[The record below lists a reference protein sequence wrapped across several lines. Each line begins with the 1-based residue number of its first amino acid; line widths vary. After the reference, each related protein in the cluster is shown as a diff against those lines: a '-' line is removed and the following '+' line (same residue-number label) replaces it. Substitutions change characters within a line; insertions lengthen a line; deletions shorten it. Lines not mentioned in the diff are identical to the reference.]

1 MQVNRCFG
9 CMEEITSDSC
19 PHCGY
24 LHSQQVVPGYVLQPG
39 TILHGKYLIGK
50 VLGQGGF
57 GITYIGWNL
66 ALHQK
71 VAIKEFFPAS
81 YVTRDISVSMALQW
95 YRTEQAQAAR
105 NIGQEMFL
113 KEARKMSHVASFP
126 QVVHVLDLFQ
136 DNNTAYIIMNYI
148 HGQHLAQKVK
158 ANGPMPWQD
167 VVQLLLP
174 VMDVMQQVHD
184 AGLIHRDLSPD
195 NLMIQSDNSVQILD
209 LGAAKDLNMNS
220 GESSMQV
227 AKGGYSPLEL
237 YVMRGNSGPWTDVY
251 SMAATMYY
259 AITGTTPPS
268 SVERMGTDILC
279 WDLPQLRKVPASVI
293 HVLQKGMALQLKKR
307 YQSMAEF
314 AAALRKATSRRGR
327 WKLPV
332 LAAAAA
338 VLLIILTNS
347 LWPKEPATG
356 ELPFPPEVELMEA
369 EQEESV
375 PQSATEPW
383 VDNILI
389 SSLIPQ
395 SDQNDTEATPVFDS
409 HIARYQILSVTF
421 LDSLRDMTND
431 NWDVSHNKDG
441 SVMAWVTPN
450 GTVTEWENGV
460 GTERFAFDLYIG
472 AEGGIN
478 GKFCASLFEGFQNL
492 ESVDFGGCFHTD
504 YAESMENMFNSCK
517 ALKKLDVSKL
527 TTSCVRN
534 MTGMYK
540 HSALEELML
549 GSFDTSAVENMSHMF
564 SGCDNLKELDLSGFD
579 TSSLTSME
587 CMFSGCAALEVV
599 DTSSFNTSK
608 VKNMMGVFQDCDSLT
623 TVVGL
628 EEWDTSSVEQY
639 ENFLDEGI
647 SVSGKPWIELFE

>member
-81 YVTRDISVSMALQW
+81 CVTRDISVSIALQW
-95 YRTEQAQAAR
+95 YRTEQAQNAR
-105 NIGQEMFL
+105 SKGQEMFL
-113 KEARKMSHVASFP
+113 KEARKMSHVASFS

-148 HGQHLAQKVK
+148 HGQHLAHQIK

-167 VVQLLLP
+167 ALQLLLP

-184 AGLIHRDLSPD
+184 IGLIHRDLSPD
-195 NLMIQSDNSVQILD
+195 NLMIQPDNSVQILD
-209 LGAAKDLNMNS
+209 LGAAKDLNLNS

-251 SMAATMYY
+251 SMAATIYY

-268 SVERMGTDILC
+268 ALERMGKDVLC
-279 WDLPQLRKVPASVI
+279 WDLPQLQKVPVSVI
-293 HVLQKGMALQLKKR
+293 HVLQKGMALQIKER
-307 YQSMAEF
+307 YQSMSDF
-314 AAALRKATSRRGR
+314 AAALRKASSHRRKWR
-327 WKLPV
+327 RSI
-332 LAAAAA
+332 LAAVAAI
-338 VLLIILTNS
+338 LLIILYNTFR
-347 LWPKEPATG
+347 PAEQATG
-356 ELPFPPEVELMEA
+356 ALPVPPEA
-369 EQEESV
+369 QQESQGEDTQ
-375 PQSATEPW
+375 QSTTEPW
-383 VDNILI
+383 GNNVLA

-395 SDQNDTEATPVFDS
+395 SDQNNADATPVFGS
-409 HIARYQILSVTF
+409 HISRCQILSVTF
-421 LDSLRDMTND
+421 LDSLRDMTAD
-431 NWDVSHNKDG
+431 NWDVSQNKDG
-441 SVMAWVTPN
+441 SVMAWVTSN
-450 GTVTEWENGV
+450 GTVTRWENGV
-460 GTERFAFDLYIG
+460 GTELSAYDLYIG

-478 GKFCASLFEGFQNL
+478 GKFCAYLFEGYQNL
-492 ESVDFGGCFHTD
+492 KSIDFGGCFHTD
-504 YAESMENMFNSCK
+504 YAESM
-517 ALKKLDVSKL
+517 
-527 TTSCVRN
+527 
-534 MTGMYK
+534 
-540 HSALEELML
+540 
-549 GSFDTSAVENMSHMF
+549 SHMF
-564 SGCDNLKELDLSGFD
+564 SGCDDLETLDLRCFDTAKVTTMDFMFYSMNLAELDL
-579 TSSLTSME
+579 TSFNTFSLTSME
-587 CMFSGCAALEVV
+587 HMFSKNKTLEVV

-608 VKNMMGVFQDCDSLT
+608 VKNMMGAFQGCDSLT

-628 EEWDTSSVEQY
+628 EEWDTSSVEAY